1 MKRITLSALLMTLFL
16 LMSCNNSGT
25 SPKDGQAAKSDGTV
39 IDLVTITKNIKD
51 TVAFA
56 KDVKEVHT
64 LVKSIDELAKAIKK
78 KIQAGGLQDDTDNL
92 NGTLLAG
99 AYQIMADADSK
110 LTALEGK
117 SEKFAGIKDKVISAK
132 QKSTAFLNKLKS
144 ENATLGAASAAV
156 SSANAK
162 EAIDRNNATKTKGA
176 KELEELNTAIDALLT
191 SAEDAVTAAINA
203 LSTPAKS
210 ASTAQSN

>member
-1 MKRITLSALLMTLFL
+1 MRKTLLFIRIVFL
-16 LMSCNNSGT
+16 LSISCNNSGT

-39 IDLVTITKNIKD
+39 IDLSKITKNIKD
-51 TVAFA
+51 TVVFA
-56 KDVKEVHT
+56 NDVKEVHT

-162 EAIDRNNATKTKGA
+162 EAIDRNNGTKTKGA
-176 KELEELNTAIDALLT
+176 NELEELNTSIDELLK
-191 SAEDAVTAAINA
+191 AADAAVTAAINV
-203 LSTPAKS
+203 LTTPAKP
-210 ASTAQSN
+210 SNT